1 MDQHQSLNSKKV
13 DVLRPE
19 MAKQIMTLKVAADK
33 RSFKLRENA
42 N

>member
-1 MDQHQSLNSKKV
+1 MDRRQSLNSEKGNV
-13 DVLRPE
+13 RRPE
-19 MAKQIMTLKVAADK
+19 MAKQIMTLKIAADK